1 MCLLGSPYHLLRQLI
16 SSWAA
21 FWAGQIWKSRLHRL
35 SDSFRHCHKVHAICR
50 LRTVQHHAHRLRLG
64 GLSRFRCLFFDCC
77 LCLRRDCRCCL
88 LSLWRECSFWLRSRW
103 RDCWRWQRQA
113 CGGCNRACV
122 WRHIWCLLRSLA
134 RPYVLSLSLSWCWCI
149 ALRCNLLRSAWVVLA
164 LCRLLNFLRLLACQ
178 CTLGFL
184 DSRRRL
190 CGCLWLATFRWL
202 WHGHS
207 TGRLRIQRLGG
218 EQLNWLDPSRQRW
231 VLWCGWSFA
240 NLVLRSLHFASLVT
254 LSSHFSCSLISA
266 WHCRGRTRN
275 LIWLRHF
282 CSCMCMQR
290 VGHEIGRSFGKKS
303 RSGDVNLTWQ
313 IMIVWLYDTSTAMVM
328 KVSYNIILYKNSLGI
343 GKLAPSIL
351 RPTTFPL
358 GELMWAH
365 SNQPTQDLTW
375 SGNIQSHHPETRF
388 PCLFF
393 DPSYRKQTGTI
404 IEGIDLWRW
413 FVNQVGT
420 HIDYIFYTQ
429 PHQPK
434 PCHGTCLLRTAGLL
448 LLRCWCRRSC
458 WWMRLH
464 RRDPQ
469 LPGVG
474 SSQELLCCVHGCC
487 YYNSTQK
494 QWFFSKNHFSGP
506 PG

>member
-1 MCLLGSPYHLLRQLI
+1 MIP
-16 SSWAA
+16 
-21 FWAGQIWKSRLHRL
+21 
-35 SDSFRHCHKVHAICR
+35 
-50 LRTVQHHAHRLRLG
+50 
-64 GLSRFRCLFFDCC
+64 
-77 LCLRRDCRCCL
+77 
-88 LSLWRECSFWLRSRW
+88 
-103 RDCWRWQRQA
+103 
-113 CGGCNRACV
+113 
-122 WRHIWCLLRSLA
+122 
-134 RPYVLSLSLSWCWCI
+134 VL
-149 ALRCNLLRSAWVVLA
+149 
-164 LCRLLNFLRLLACQ
+164 
-178 CTLGFL
+178 
-184 DSRRRL
+184 
-190 CGCLWLATFRWL
+190 RWL
-202 WHGHS
+202 W
-207 TGRLRIQRLGG
+207 RCL
-218 EQLNWLDPSRQRW
+218 
-231 VLWCGWSFA
+231 
-240 NLVLRSLHFASLVT
+240 
-254 LSSHFSCSLISA
+254 
-266 WHCRGRTRN
+266 
-275 LIWLRHF
+275 
-282 CSCMCMQR
+282 
-290 VGHEIGRSFGKKS
+290 
-303 RSGDVNLTWQ
+303 
-313 IMIVWLYDTSTAMVM
+313 
-328 KVSYNIILYKNSLGI
+328 IILYYIKISLGI

-404 IEGIDLWRW
+404 IECIDLWRW

-506 PG
+506 PE